1 MGNKKFRTKLTMIII
16 STILASVLSV
26 IIAYCLMEIFLRT
39 PLNLLNFNIGNMFKT
54 IFGNQDGIQ
63 MFIIILLA
71 FMILILSTAFK
82 LFKLNDYKSKLYE
95 VTPDIKIPYPVKNQ
109 TQFGSSWWLTKK
121 QIDNQKELY
130 KNTFDPE
137 NPTIHKLMKMSET
150 QRKDEEKLMKE
161 IDEGKPV
168 PKLSTDNL
176 EPKNPNFETKIFK
189 KGGLVVGKKDR
200 TVVNFVKQFPFIKTR
215 KVEDIYY
222 IGDDMH
228 SLTVGATR
236 SGKTR
241 NLVLETIANTGLAGE
256 SMILSDPK
264 GELFEYT
271 SGMLRELGYNVVTLD
286 FKNPLKSSKYNFLQ
300 PVIDMIDK
308 NDIPKAVS
316 YCSDIVKSLV
326 GEKGNQEAIW
336 YNGEQAVEKCG
347 IMAVVM
353 ENSDRVN
360 DQKIWTLFKEKI
372 CEDYQK
378 YLNSPEA
385 KKVNEYGEEIE
396 ADTIEDFRKRKYE
409 DYKKD
414 YYRLSKE
421 KRKNIKYKYFEN
433 AKEKILNYIIE
444 NNTNSESLDF
454 LLTAKDFNNELNK
467 DINENYE
474 NLQEKFKELN
484 EDNSDE
490 ILEIVSN
497 WKNLLDL
504 EPHPELQNLRNVYEF
519 IARMCVEQSDKTML
533 IDTFLDKL
541 PQDHPAVTQF
551 QSAKIA
557 PSKTRGSFFTSALAT
572 LSIFTDPYIADM
584 LAKSDIDVTSFNTQK
599 TALYMILPDEKT
611 TFYGLCSLFVNQCYT
626 KLCEVADAQGGRLNN
641 RVNFIL
647 DEFGNFSAI
656 NNFGGFLTVGGG
668 RGIRFNLFLQSF
680 SQLNDKYGDKVAP
693 NILDNCHVWTYLK
706 TSNADTA
713 KKISEKLGTYTTSTW
728 SESNSSSGGAV
739 NESKSH
745 NLSKRELL
753 TPDEVL
759 RIQRP
764 YLLTMISGIN
774 PCMTYAPDL
783 SKWYFNKVLGL
794 GDPAWNTKIRQIRED
809 ERSERSVSQ
818 ALLWD
823 IDRKMKKEK
832 EKEEENKRREKELN
846 WKRQLINSS
855 FN

>member
-16 STILASVLSV
+16 SVCLSAILST
-26 IIAYCLMEIFLRT
+26 IIAYVLMEIFLRT
-39 PLNLLNFNIGNMFKT
+39 PLNLLNFNISNMLGTVFT
-54 IFGNQDGIQ
+54 DPDGIK
-63 MFIIILLA
+63 MFVIILLA

-95 VTPDIKIPYPVKNQ
+95 VTPDIKIPYPVKGQ
-109 TQFGSSWWLTKK
+109 TQFGSAWWLTQK
-121 QIDNQKELY
+121 QVDNQKEFY

-137 NPTIHKLMKMSET
+137 NPTIHRLLKMADEQRKKESKLME
-150 QRKDEEKLMKE
+150 D
-161 IDEGKPV
+161 IDEGKSV
-168 PKLSTDNL
+168 PKLTADSLKPIKPD
-176 EPKNPNFETKIFK
+176 FETKIFK

-200 TVVNFVKQFPFIKTR
+200 TVFSFVKQFPFIKTR
-215 KVEDIYY
+215 KVEDIYF

-241 NLVLETIANTGLAGE
+241 NLVLETVANTGLAGE

-264 GELFEYT
+264 GELYEYT

-286 FKNPLKSSKYNFLQ
+286 FKNPLKSSRYNFLQ

-353 ENSDRVN
+353 ENSDRAN
-360 DQKIWTLFKEKI
+360 ELKIWTLFKEKI
-372 CEDYQK
+372 LADYEDYK
-378 YLNSPEA
+378 NSPES
-385 KKVNEYGEEIE
+385 KKHNEYGEEI
-396 ADTIEDFRKRKYE
+396 APDTLEEFRKRKYE
-409 DYKKD
+409 DYKKE
-414 YYRLSKE
+414 YFRLSKE
-421 KRKNIKYKYFEN
+421 ERQKIKNNFFES
-433 AKEKILNYIIE
+433 AKKQIIE
-444 NNTNSESLDF
+444 YIGINDKDDDSLDY
-454 LLTAKDFNNELNK
+454 LLTTKDFSKELNK
-467 DINENYE
+467 NIDDNYDDLRDKFE
-474 NLQEKFKELN
+474 NLGAEN
-484 EDNSDE
+484 EEEIVE
-490 ILEIVSN
+490 ILDE
-497 WKNLLDL
+497 WKNLIEL

-519 IARMCVEQSDKTML
+519 IARMCVEQQDKTML
-533 IDTFLDKL
+533 IDTFLDRL

-572 LSIFTDPYIADM
+572 LSIFTDPYISDM
-584 LAKSDIDVTSFNTQK
+584 LSCSDIDVTTFNTQK

-611 TFYGLCSLFVNQCYT
+611 TFYGLCSLFVNQAYT

-764 YLLTMISGIN
+764 YLLTMVAGIN

-783 SKWYFNKVLGL
+783 SKWYFNKSLGL
-794 GDPAWNTKIRQIRED
+794 GDPKWNTKIRQIRED
-809 ERSERSVSQ
+809 ERPERSVSQ
-818 ALLWD
+818 AVLWD
-823 IDRKMKKEK
+823 IDKKMKKEK
-832 EKEEENKRREKELN
+832 EKIESEKKKEQQLM
-846 WKRQLINSS
+846 WRRQLMENRV
-855 FN
+855 

>member
-39 PLNLLNFNIGNMFKT
+39 PLKLLNFNIGNMFKT
-54 IFGNQDGIQ
+54 IFENQDGIQ

-168 PKLSTDNL
+168 PKLSSENL
-176 EPKNPNFETKIFK
+176 EPKKPDFETKIFK
-189 KGGLVVGKKDR
+189 KGGLAVGKKDR
-200 TVVNFVKQFPFIKTR
+200 TVINFVKQFPFIKTR
-215 KVEDIYY
+215 KVEDIYF

-378 YLNSPEA
+378 YLNSPES
-385 KKVNEYGEEIE
+385 KKKNEYGEEIE
-396 ADTIEDFRKRKYE
+396 ADTIEIEEFRKRKYE

-421 KRKNIKYKYFEN
+421 ERKNLKNEYFKN

-467 DINENYE
+467 SINENYE

-484 EDNSDE
+484 EDDSDG

-497 WKNLLDL
+497 WKNLLEL

-541 PQDHPAVTQF
+541 P
-551 QSAKIA
+551 
-557 PSKTRGSFFTSALAT
+557 
-572 LSIFTDPYIADM
+572 
-584 LAKSDIDVTSFNTQK
+584 
-599 TALYMILPDEKT
+599 
-611 TFYGLCSLFVNQCYT
+611 
-626 KLCEVADAQGGRLNN
+626 
-641 RVNFIL
+641 
-647 DEFGNFSAI
+647 
-656 NNFGGFLTVGGG
+656 
-668 RGIRFNLFLQSF
+668 
-680 SQLNDKYGDKVAP
+680 
-693 NILDNCHVWTYLK
+693 
-706 TSNADTA
+706 
-713 KKISEKLGTYTTSTW
+713 
-728 SESNSSSGGAV
+728 
-739 NESKSH
+739 
-745 NLSKRELL
+745 
-753 TPDEVL
+753 
-759 RIQRP
+759 
-764 YLLTMISGIN
+764 
-774 PCMTYAPDL
+774 
-783 SKWYFNKVLGL
+783 
-794 GDPAWNTKIRQIRED
+794 
-809 ERSERSVSQ
+809 
-818 ALLWD
+818 
-823 IDRKMKKEK
+823 
-832 EKEEENKRREKELN
+832 
-846 WKRQLINSS
+846 
-855 FN
+855 